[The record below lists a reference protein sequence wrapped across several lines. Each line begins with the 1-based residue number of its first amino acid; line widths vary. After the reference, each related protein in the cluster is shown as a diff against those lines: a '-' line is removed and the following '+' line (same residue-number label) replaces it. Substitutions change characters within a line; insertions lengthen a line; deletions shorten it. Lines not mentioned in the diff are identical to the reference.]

1 MVKKSKATS
10 TNGFITWIQQAWS
23 QVWRYLVSGLLVWIP
38 LIISVWVA
46 WFVFDRI
53 VFGMERLVKSLFG
66 TLNDFGGRYPQF
78 SFFTDWEYRDGTGF
92 MLALAL
98 FLGTGVLARYIVGR
112 KIIGFGERLLQRIP
126 FISRVYRAVRQI
138 RDVFISREG
147 SVFQKVCMVDYPRQG
162 MSAVA
167 FVTSRE
173 HGIVQEV
180 LNKPDLV
187 AVFIPTTPN
196 PTSGFLVYLPESE
209 ITILDISVEDAM
221 KLIIS
226 GGAYV
231 PRLATLE
238 QLEHVTELSS
248 NPPVRR

>member
-1 MVKKSKATS
+1 
-10 TNGFITWIQQAWS
+10 
-23 QVWRYLVSGLLVWIP
+23 
-38 LIISVWVA
+38 
-46 WFVFDRI
+46 
-53 VFGMERLVKSLFG
+53 
-66 TLNDFGGRYPQF
+66 
-78 SFFTDWEYRDGTGF
+78 
-92 MLALAL
+92 
-98 FLGTGVLARYIVGR
+98 
-112 KIIGFGERLLQRIP
+112 
-126 FISRVYRAVRQI
+126 
-138 RDVFISREG
+138 
-147 SVFQKVCMVDYPRQG
+147 MVDYPRQG

-248 NPPVRR
+248 NPPVR